1 MKEIRVELGERSYTI
16 HVQMGLLDKAGF
28 LLPHASKVAI
38 VTDSNVGPLYAERVK
53 YAISKADFQVQTI
66 TFPAG
71 EDHKNRE
78 TLNFVHDRM
87 FEIGLDRASLVVALG
102 GGVVGDIAG
111 FAAATFMRGISYAQI
126 PTTLLADVD
135 SSVGGKTGIDHP
147 HGKNMI
153 GAFYQPEVVIIDP
166 ATLRTLPEQEMAAGM
181 AEVIKYG
188 VIRDAEFFAY
198 LEENADAVK
207 RLDSEAIERVITV
220 CCRMKAEVVAA
231 DERES
236 GLRAILNYGHTLGH
250 ALEAATK
257 YGRYRH
263 GEAVAIGMNMAAK
276 IARSLGMV
284 DDEFVERQARLVRA
298 FDLPVD
304 APEDIDAEILIQLL
318 RADKKARGGRV
329 RFVLPTRI
337 GSVVVSEDVT
347 DDTVLSSVIN

>member
-1 MKEIRVELGERSYTI
+1 VKEIRVELGERSYTI
-16 HVQMGLLDKAGF
+16 HVQTGLLDKAGF

-38 VTDSNVGPLYAERVK
+38 VTDGNVGQLYAQRLE
-53 YAISKADFQVQTI
+53 YAISKADFRVQTI

-78 TLNFVHDRM
+78 TLNFIHDKM
-87 FEIGLDRASLVVALG
+87 FEIGLDRAGLVAALG

-153 GAFYQPEVVIIDP
+153 GAFHQPSVVIIDP
-166 ATLRTLPEQEMAAGM
+166 ATLRTLPPQETAAGM

-188 VIRDAEFFAY
+188 VIRDAELFAY

-207 RLDSEAIERVITV
+207 RLESQAIEHVITA
-220 CCRMKAEVVAA
+220 CCRIKAQIVTS
-231 DERES
+231 DEREG
-236 GLRAILNYGHTLGH
+236 GLRAILNYGHTFGH

-257 YGRYRH
+257 YSRYRH
-263 GEAVAIGMNMAAK
+263 GEAVAIGMNIAAK
-276 IARSLGMV
+276 IARSLGLV
-284 DDEFVERQARLVRA
+284 DDEFVERQARLIRA
-298 FDLPVD
+298 FDLPLD
-304 APEDIDAEILIQLL
+304 APQDVDVEGLIGFL

-347 DDTVLSSVIN
+347 DEAVLSSVIN

>member
-53 YAISKADFQVQTI
+53 YAISKADFCVQTI

-78 TLNFVHDRM
+78 TLNFIHDKM
-87 FEIGLDRASLVVALG
+87 FELGLDRASLVVALG

-153 GAFYQPEVVIIDP
+153 GAFHQPSVVMIDP
-166 ATLRTLPEQEMAAGM
+166 ATLRTLPEQEVAAGM

-188 VIRDAEFFAY
+188 VIRDAEFFEY
-198 LEENADAVK
+198 LENNADAIK
-207 RLDSEAIERVITV
+207 GLESEAIERVITV
-220 CCRMKAEVVAA
+220 CCRIKAEIVAA

-250 ALEAATK
+250 ALEAITK
-257 YGRYRH
+257 YERYRH
-263 GEAVAIGMNMAAK
+263 GEAVAIGMNIAAK

-304 APEDIDAEILIQLL
+304 APEDIDPEGLIQLL

-337 GSVVVSEDVT
+337 GSVVVSENVT
-347 DDTVLSSVIN
+347 DDTVLSLVIN